1 MSSVVA
7 NKRTSESKYVSVFAD
22 SRPDVDITF
31 KDALLSRPSNHFVVG
46 VDNFGIS
53 LGSLPMCDPADAVP
67 GFYIIRLGRQR
78 RPTAAATYFD
88 GTLESPDDD
97 IEIALNITAS
107 TVAPNAVFLPY
118 NIASAEFF
126 DLRIPFQNVQQFLRG
141 LKEWADYVNTLFK
154 TTIPSNGAGHY
165 VGYTVIDGDAETE
178 HFAIRLG
185 TDGRLRL
192 IGTKAFWAN
201 FFISIQK
208 PKYQYALEGKKT
220 SDNKPMYFALD
231 GVGKAYYPF
240 GHFTTNPEGVPTAY
254 HCFDPAVVGTGFDA
268 GGPGGAGIVAI
279 RTGDTAPRL
288 AYRIENT
295 NTSWGETYG
304 PR

>member
-107 TVAPNAVFLPY
+107 TVRRMRCFCP
-118 NIASAEFF
+118 
-126 DLRIPFQNVQQFLRG
+126 
-141 LKEWADYVNTLFK
+141 
-154 TTIPSNGAGHY
+154 TI
-165 VGYTVIDGDAETE
+165 
-178 HFAIRLG
+178 L
-185 TDGRLRL
+185 LRL
-192 IGTKAFWAN
+192 SSSTCD
-201 FFISIQK
+201 SRSR
-208 PKYQYALEGKKT
+208 T
-220 SDNKPMYFALD
+220 SSSF
-231 GVGKAYYPF
+231 
-240 GHFTTNPEGVPTAY
+240 
-254 HCFDPAVVGTGFDA
+254 
-268 GGPGGAGIVAI
+268 
-279 RTGDTAPRL
+279 
-288 AYRIENT
+288 
-295 NTSWGETYG
+295 
-304 PR
+304 

>member
-7 NKRTSESKYVSVFAD
+7 NKRMSESKYVSVFAD

-53 LGSLPMCDPADAVP
+53 LGSLPMCDPADQDDP

-78 RPTAAATYFD
+78 RPDAAVLYFD
-88 GTLESPDDD
+88 DTLESPGDDVA
-97 IEIALNITAS
+97 IATSITAS
-107 TVAPNAVFLPY
+107 TVAQLSVFT
-118 NIASAEFF
+118 IQTAELV

-141 LKEWADYVNTLFK
+141 LQEWAAYVNTIFTAAL
-154 TTIPSNGAGHY
+154 TNLEYY
-165 VGYTVIDGDAETE
+165 VGYAVKAEDEAEHPNLE
-178 HFAIRLG
+178 HFAVRLG

-220 SDNKPMYFALD
+220 RDNKPM
-231 GVGKAYYPF
+231 
-240 GHFTTNPEGVPTAY
+240 
-254 HCFDPAVVGTGFDA
+254 
-268 GGPGGAGIVAI
+268 
-279 RTGDTAPRL
+279 
-288 AYRIENT
+288 
-295 NTSWGETYG
+295 
-304 PR
+304 